1 MSLKKAMIVVERG
14 KKQEK
19 IDVLFNP
26 SEYSL
31 DSQNTYSWQE
41 IPGLAPIGQFVSS
54 DSSTLTME
62 LFFDTYEEGKD
73 VRSHTKKI
81 ASLLDIDKD
90 LHAPPSIKFVWGSLN
105 FKGVVEKVNQR
116 FTMFL
121 DSGIPVRATL
131 NVTFR
136 EVSSIVE
143 QQRENSLQSADR
155 TKQRTL
161 KQGDELWMI
170 ASDEYED
177 PGNWRQIAKAN
188 HIDNPKRLKPGTR
201 LIVPRLQ

>member
-14 KKQEK
+14 TKQEK

-26 SEYSL
+26 NEYTL
-31 DSQNTYSWQE
+31 DSQNTYSWKE

-54 DSSTLTME
+54 DSASLTME

-73 VRSHTKKI
+73 VRNYTKKI
-81 ASLLDIDKD
+81 SSLLDIDKD
-90 LHAPPSIKFVWGSLN
+90 LHAPPSCKFIWGSLN
-105 FKGVVEKVNQR
+105 FKGVIEKVNQK

-136 EVSSIVE
+136 EVSSVTE

-161 KQGDELWMI
+161 KQGEELWMI
-170 ASDEYED
+170 AADEYEN
-177 PGNWRQIAKAN
+177 PSNWRQIAKAN
-188 HIDNPKRLKPGTR
+188 KIDNPKRLKPGTK
-201 LIVPRLQ
+201 LIVPRLH